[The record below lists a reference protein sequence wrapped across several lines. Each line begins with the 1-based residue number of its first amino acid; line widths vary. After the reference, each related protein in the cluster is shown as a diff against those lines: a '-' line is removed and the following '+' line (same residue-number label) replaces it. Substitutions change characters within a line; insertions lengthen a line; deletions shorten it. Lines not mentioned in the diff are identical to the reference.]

1 VDEFGGT
8 AGIVTLEDILEEIV
22 GEIQDEY
29 DTDEVTP
36 IQVVSEDQWRVEGG
50 VALAELESALGHS
63 FDRDDVST
71 VGGLVL
77 AEFGRV
83 PRSGES
89 IDVEGYRLVVEHVV
103 RRRVKRIGV
112 YRLPAEVSVG
122 QSEQASR

>member
-1 VDEFGGT
+1 
-8 AGIVTLEDILEEIV
+8 L
-22 GEIQDEY
+22 
-29 DTDEVTP
+29 
-36 IQVVSEDQWRVEGG
+36 S
-50 VALAELESALGHS
+50 ELESALGHS

-89 IDVEGYRLVVEHVV
+89 IDVEGFRLAVEHVV

-112 YRLPAEVSVG
+112 HRLSIEASVSG
-122 QSEQASR
+122 AREER